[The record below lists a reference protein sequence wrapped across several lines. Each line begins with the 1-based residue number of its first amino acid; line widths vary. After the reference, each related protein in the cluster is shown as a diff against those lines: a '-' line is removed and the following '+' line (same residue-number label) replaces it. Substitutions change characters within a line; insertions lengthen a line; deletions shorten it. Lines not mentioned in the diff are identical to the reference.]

1 MKAAAVLDLPG
12 LLTTAELAVL
22 LKVNRSTVSRWRSVG
37 AYVSGRTFD
46 TRRDAQAWLAREQAA
61 LAGGVDP
68 RAGRSTC
75 RTLSECCYWM
85 VELRGLEPLTFSL
98 RRLRQAEGC
107 VRGGRLSVHCV
118 PPENGRDVCG
128 GTHGAHGRTDN
139 RALPSRARPR
149 HAVPLDNAVRRGVN
163 GNRN

>member
-37 AYVSGRTFD
+37 ACVSGRTFD

-75 RTLSECCYWM
+75 RTLSDCCYWM
-85 VELRGLEPLTFSL
+85 WS
-98 RRLRQAEGC
+98 
-107 VRGGRLSVHCV
+107 
-118 PPENGRDVCG
+118 
-128 GTHGAHGRTDN
+128 
-139 RALPSRARPR
+139 
-149 HAVPLDNAVRRGVN
+149 
-163 GNRN
+163 

>member
-1 MKAAAVLDLPG
+1 MDGQELIMKAAAVLDLPE

-61 LAGGVDP
+61 LAGGVHP

-98 RRLRQAEGC
+98 RRLRQAE
-107 VRGGRLSVHCV
+107 
-118 PPENGRDVCG
+118 
-128 GTHGAHGRTDN
+128 
-139 RALPSRARPR
+139 
-149 HAVPLDNAVRRGVN
+149 
-163 GNRN
+163 

>member
-1 MKAAAVLDLPG
+1 MKAAAVLDLPE

-85 VELRGLEPLTFSL
+85 VELRGL
-98 RRLRQAEGC
+98 RL
-107 VRGGRLSVHCV
+107 GGAAPSGHS
-118 PPENGRDVCG
+118 GRCPWG
-128 GTHGAHGRTDN
+128 SSHAGAHWCFHSI
-139 RALPSRARPR
+139 RAATVSGSRRSRPARR
-149 HAVPLDNAVRRGVN
+149 AT
-163 GNRN
+163 